1 MLFKTHAGG
10 IKDAQVFIGGQN
22 PNSIQVSGNKKLGE
36 LLDDF
41 YKSHHEELLSKQWKF
56 MNRARVSVCW
66 IDSPTGT
73 NHVNSMEYLDS
84 FIIG

>member
-41 YKSHHEELLSKQWKF
+41 YK
-56 MNRARVSVCW
+56 
-66 IDSPTGT
+66 
-73 NHVNSMEYLDS
+73 
-84 FIIG
+84 